1 MIRRPPRSTLFPYTT
16 LFRSRLVVE
25 RADVRSVDVNPLIVR
40 DGKPIAVD
48 ALAILGPPVP
58 GLPPRPATDVLTRFR
73 PLFHPC
79 GVIVAGASSH
89 PGKFGFAAFHNLL
102 RFGFRGAVYPVNRD
116 GGEILG
122 RPCLRSVAEVPADK
136 ADLAFVCTP
145 PAANVEMLRACAERG
160 VRAAL
165 VASGGY
171 RGGGGGGG
179 GPRGGAGGA
188 GRRRRPRA

>member
-25 RADVRSVDVNPLIVR
+25 RADMRSVDVNPLIVR

-58 GLPPRPATDVLTRFR
+58 ELPPRSAIDVLARFR

-89 PGKFGFAAFHNLL
+89 PRKFGFAAFHNLL
-102 RFGFRGAVYPVNRD
+102 RFGFPRAGYPLNPD
-116 GGEILG
+116 
-122 RPCLRSVAEVPADK
+122 
-136 ADLAFVCTP
+136 
-145 PAANVEMLRACAERG
+145 
-160 VRAAL
+160 
-165 VASGGY
+165 
-171 RGGGGGGG
+171 RGGS
-179 GPRGGAGGA
+179 PRPPGFPAGA
-188 GRRRRPRA
+188 